1 MRIVSRKVCQSTSLP
16 SVHQYISTCD
26 SIFNSRNSKAVIPV
40 YKGRVKGFPSAARS
54 SGYVIGGR
62 ILPEAWGWRL
72 FLQTLHPTASG
83 KEAFENENDRPVTHR
98 TKRKIIR
105 KVRARERENTVLHRE
120 VATRGN
126 HRSSANRDT
135 DLRADHS
142 RQVLEMQQRHM
153 TEIQTK
159 EAEHKKEVSR
169 LIRLVEKLCAWF
181 PLVNDSRSSSR
192 G

>member
-105 KVRARERENTVLHRE
+105 KVRARERNGT
-120 VATRGN
+120 
-126 HRSSANRDT
+126 RSSECPARPAKW
-135 DLRADHS
+135 LWRAQCS
-142 RQVLEMQQRHM
+142 QVRKRVQSASQWQGTGCRRVF
-153 TEIQTK
+153 T
-159 EAEHKKEVSR
+159 AENIV
-169 LIRLVEKLCAWF
+169 AY
-181 PLVNDSRSSSR
+181 
-192 G
+192 

>member
-1 MRIVSRKVCQSTSLP
+1 MGFVVLHMEKAHGSDSGMTA
-16 SVHQYISTCD
+16 YIERFIILKNADPIRTH
-26 SIFNSRNSKAVIPV
+26 FNRELVAYPE
-40 YKGRVKGFPSAARS
+40 GVKDRSAAIQR
-54 SGYVIGGR
+54 R
-62 ILPEAWGWRL
+62 LEEAGL
-72 FLQTLHPTASG
+72 T
-83 KEAFENENDRPVTHR
+83 
-98 TKRKIIR
+98 RKIGSN
-105 KVRARERENTVLHRE
+105 KVKTLERENTVLHRE